1 MSNGLHKST
10 LSTIKNILAAG
21 YAISLL
27 VPYKVE
33 KHDGETTYHA
43 PLYKLAY
50 KSVELPEDT
59 EDTVLDGDECEQT
72 QADIKFK
79 TVHTYTITSF
89 GLLND
94 QIDTAKRLYMA
105 ALIKKPIVTEK
116 AKKTLS
122 AARSKADTTIKL
134 ASDKAKTTIKGATEK
149 AQTTIKGVSDK
160 AKITIKGASSKMQSA
175 VNGAKAGAVKTAGA
189 VKAKAVSA
197 KDTVFGIDD
206 KFTEFIESLID

>member
-1 MSNGLHKST
+1 MSSDLHKNT
-10 LSTIKNILAAG
+10 LSALKNILIAG
-21 YAISLL
+21 YAVSLF

-50 KSVELPEDT
+50 KSVDI
-59 EDTVLDGDECEQT
+59 DGDVQAPQEAECDGEDIPQT
-72 QADIKFK
+72 KCK

-105 ALIKKPIVTEK
+105 ALIKKPVVTEK

-122 AARSKADTTIKL
+122 AARSKADATIKL
-134 ASDKAKTTIKGATEK
+134 ASNKAKTSIKDATEK

-160 AKITIKGASSKMQSA
+160 AKTTIQGASSRVHCA
-175 VNGAKAGAVKTAGA
+175 VSGAKAGAVKTAGA
-189 VKAKAVSA
+189 VKAKVVSA
-197 KDTVFGIDD
+197 KDTVLGIDD
-206 KFTEFIESLID
+206 KFTDFIESLID